1 MEKPP
6 ENGILLTADES
17 LTIIDGPMYEKKHLT
32 KVIRNLLDKIDPE
45 TNPWTRREPVF
56 HSRVDIN
63 LDRDEA
69 EIRKYMTSLGKES
82 FADKYPQLA
91 KEWHPTKNGS
101 LTPDK
106 VKPRSNISVWWTCPT
121 CGHDY
126 YTTVGHR
133 VEGTG
138 CPRCGVKK
146 SARSK
151 QKKIIMID
159 PNTKNTI
166 REFDSI
172 TDASKEL
179 GINASNIS
187 MVCKGQRKKAGGY
200 IWRNQ
205 IGEEMASS
213 IKDSMKE

>member
-1 MEKPP
+1 MP
-6 ENGILLTADES
+6 EMWS
-17 LTIIDGPMYEKKHLT
+17 
-32 KVIRNLLDKIDPE
+32 
-45 TNPWTRREPVF
+45 
-56 HSRVDIN
+56 
-63 LDRDEA
+63 
-69 EIRKYMTSLGKES
+69 
-82 FADKYPQLA
+82 
-91 KEWHPTKNGS
+91 
-101 LTPDK
+101 
-106 VKPRSNISVWWTCPT
+106 
-121 CGHDY
+121 
-126 YTTVGHR
+126 
-133 VEGTG
+133 
-138 CPRCGVKK
+138 KK

-187 MVCKGQRKKAGGY
+187 MVCKGKRKKAGGY
-200 IWRNQ
+200 IWRYQ